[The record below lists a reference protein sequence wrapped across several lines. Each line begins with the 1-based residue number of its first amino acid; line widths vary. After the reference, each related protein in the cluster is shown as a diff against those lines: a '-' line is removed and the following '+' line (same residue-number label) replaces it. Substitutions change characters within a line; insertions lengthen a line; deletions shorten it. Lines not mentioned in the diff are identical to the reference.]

1 MSKFSE
7 LVHQSKRVIKASKK
21 PTTNQLKN
29 IMRATGLGIVVIGLI
44 AVAMK
49 LIFILTGIAY
59 I

>member
-7 LVHQSKRVIKASKK
+7 LIRQSKRVIKASKK
-21 PTTNQLKN
+21 PTIDQLKN
-29 IMRATGLGIVVIGLI
+29 IMRATGMGIILIGAI

-49 LIFILTGIAY
+49 LIFILTGAAY